1 MFCLDERLQADT
13 IYLGRFALSE
23 VLLMNDSRY
32 PWVILVP
39 AQTNL
44 YEYYH
49 LSNDDY
55 DQLMKD
61 SVWVAEKMADFF
73 AAKSMNVGSLGN
85 VVAQLHV
92 HHVARFEGDPA
103 WPGPVWGHS
112 PAVPYDKEALE
123 QRVEALTKLF
133 SDRFVTEEQ
142 LAAIKKPEANYG
154 D

>member
-1 MFCLDERLQADT
+1 MFTLDERLQADT
-13 IYLGRFALSE
+13 EYLGRFALSH
-23 VLLMNDSRY
+23 VLLMKDARY

-49 LSNDDY
+49 LSKEHY
-55 DQLMKD
+55 EILMD
-61 SVWVAEKMADFF
+61 ESRWVTEKMADFF
-73 AAKSMNVGSLGN
+73 AAKSMNVAALGN

-92 HHVARFEGDPA
+92 HHVVRFENDPA

-112 PAVPYDKEALE
+112 PAAPYEAEALVK
-123 QRVEALTKLF
+123 RVAELKQLLA
-133 SDRFVTEEQ
+133 DRFVDESDPE
-142 LAAIKKPEANYG
+142 AIKGSAGNYG